1 MVRQALAERGVGRVD
16 AAFAG
21 WAKEIRHLV
30 VCLPLQ
36 RLASPALH
44 ALHTGAHTGQA
55 DVEAGGRPGGA
66 GADSGNGRRPH
77 SSSNVL
83 RTAT

>member
-16 AAFAG
+16 AAFVG

-36 RLASPALH
+36 SPASPALH
-44 ALHTGAHTGQA
+44 APHTGAHTGRA
-55 DVEAGGRPGGA
+55 DDEADGRPGGA
-66 GADSGNGRRPH
+66 GAHSGNGRRPH
-77 SSSNVL
+77 SGSNVL
-83 RTAT
+83 RTTT